1 MFIFACVARQSIV
14 LAKYSTKIGNFSEIV
29 DAILLQERESDF
41 PHGFKTYSVG
51 PEHLVHR
58 LTEKDTIFVCVAD
71 KTEPLWQDY
80 LQAIRSKFFRFQV
93 HAEADDPLPLAL
105 SLNTEFSPILNSEM
119 KRVSRAANSRKG
131 EHIAKMETVR
141 EDIAQVRDI
150 AFSNIESI
158 IERGEKLELLIDK
171 TENLS
176 STSVQFKQTSVALSR
191 RMKCQNIKWMV
202 LVGIVI
208 VLLIYGILA
217 ASCGGFGLSKCF

>member
-14 LAKYSTKIGNFSEIV
+14 LAKYSTKIGNFSEIGV
-29 DAILLQERESDF
+29 GL
-41 PHGFKTYSVG
+41 PPGFKTYSVG

-105 SLNTEFSPILNSEM
+105 SLNTDRELSEGGTH
-119 KRVSRAANSRKG
+119 RQ
-131 EHIAKMETVR
+131 METVR

-217 ASCGGFGLSKCF
+217 ASCGDWSQQMLLNQKDNMKII